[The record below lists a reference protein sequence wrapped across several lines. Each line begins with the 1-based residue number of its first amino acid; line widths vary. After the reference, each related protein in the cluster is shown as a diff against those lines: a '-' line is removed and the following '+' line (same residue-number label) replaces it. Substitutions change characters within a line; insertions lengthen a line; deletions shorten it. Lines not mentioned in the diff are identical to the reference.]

1 MQGNKVGFFYSYRAS
16 IGALGIISLFF
27 AYDLI
32 VDIRQGDLDSAH
44 FWFETLMFGMTV
56 VLLLAQIR
64 LVRSLHSGLRQQQEK
79 VSRLTGEL
87 MQRIEQ
93 RFGEWNLSKSEQE
106 VGLLL
111 IRGFSMKEIA
121 EIRGVKEKTTR
132 HQATSL
138 YAKSGL
144 ANRYELTSYFIEDL
158 LSAASRDDTTQT
170 SAR

>member
-1 MQGNKVGFFYSYRAS
+1 MTFFYSYKAS
-16 IGALGIISLFF
+16 IGALSVISLFF

-32 VDIRQGDLDSAH
+32 IDIRQGDLHSAH
-44 FWFETLMFGMTV
+44 FWFELLMFTMTV
-56 VLLLAQIR
+56 VVLGSQIR
-64 LVRSLHSGLRQQQEK
+64 LVRSLHSGLTQQQEK

-87 MQRIEQ
+87 MERIQQ
-93 RFGEWNLSKSEQE
+93 RFGEWELSKSEQE

-158 LSAASRDDTTQT
+158 LAETPPNNPSKT
-170 SAR
+170 SA